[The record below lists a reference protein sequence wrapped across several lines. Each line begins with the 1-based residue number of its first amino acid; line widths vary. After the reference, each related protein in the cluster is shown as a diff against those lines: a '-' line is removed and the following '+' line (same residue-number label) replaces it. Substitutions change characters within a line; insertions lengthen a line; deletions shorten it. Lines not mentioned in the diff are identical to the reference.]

1 MIETLGQ
8 IITIA
13 DNPNRCARL
22 HTLCR
27 AAKATA
33 RTLILTIA
41 MLIAMGTLGIDIGPA
56 RAQAQMDRLRVV
68 IKPLTPFVMFEGE
81 RNEGFSIDLW
91 VALAS
96 HIDKSYEFV
105 RVDSVERQLETVE
118 SGDADVAITGISIT
132 REREARIDFS
142 LPYFDSGLQIMTR
155 IDEGVTFLDI
165 VKQFF
170 SPTLLRV
177 MALMALTIFVTANLI
192 WLIERHRNSE
202 DFPKPYLRGLWEG
215 LWWSVSTLSSG
226 SGEVNPRSVL
236 GRIVAVL
243 WMFVAIFLIA
253 NFTAVM
259 TTNLTMQNLRGSIAS
274 VDDLPGKTVATVD
287 GSTASR
293 YLSERGIAH
302 QRVKLIEDAYALMDK
317 GQAQAVVY
325 DAPVLRYFV
334 NTDGREKFKL
344 VGTMFNSEK
353 YGIALPS
360 GSPLREE
367 INRALLQ
374 LIEDGT
380 YDDIYTR
387 WFGVAR

>member
-1 MIETLGQ
+1 MLRIAVRIVLG
-8 IITIA
+8 
-13 DNPNRCARL
+13 
-22 HTLCR
+22 
-27 AAKATA
+27 
-33 RTLILTIA
+33 LIGGIGLMASLWA
-41 MLIAMGTLGIDIGPA
+41 MHSPA
-56 RAQAQMDRLRVV
+56 PAHAQTNADRLRVV
-68 IKPLTPFVMFEGE
+68 IKPLTPFVMFDGD

-96 HIDKSYEFV
+96 QLGKPYEFM
-105 RVDSVERQLETVE
+105 RVDSVKRQLATVE
-118 SGDADVAITGISIT
+118 SGDADLAITGISIT
-132 REREARIDFS
+132 GEREARIDFS

-155 IDEGVTFLDI
+155 VDEGVTFLDI
-165 VKQFF
+165 VRQFF

-177 MALMALTIFVTANLI
+177 MTLMGLAIFVTANLI

-202 DFPKPYLRGLWEG
+202 DFPKPYVRGLWEG

-226 SGEVNPRSVL
+226 SGEVNPRSVF
-236 GRIVAVL
+236 GRIVAAL

-274 VDDLPGKTVATVD
+274 VNDLPGKAVATVD

-293 YLSERGIAH
+293 YLSERGIARL
-302 QRVKLIEDAYALMDK
+302 RVKLIEDAYALMEK

-334 NTDGREKFKL
+334 NTGGREKFKL
-344 VGTMFNSEK
+344 IGSVFNSEK
-353 YGIALPS
+353 YGIALPT

-387 WFGVAR
+387 WFGAAR